1 MRLPHVSEKLVVRR
15 PSRRNTPLTHLLDD
29 YYLPGDLENQI
40 ETFKKSNA
48 RQNRLSELRGLG
60 AFHFRSPVFHKQR
73 AKIRRSATVDGVVKP
88 CGCATWRA
96 TLGEYTI
103 SSESSSAPLSLLQ

>member
-103 SSESSSAPLSLLQ
+103 SSES